1 VPVEG
6 ERWKRLESIYH
17 AALEREPEE
26 RRRFIANA
34 CPDDRQLC
42 LEIESLLGLD
52 PDAPALFDRPAW
64 EVLTAS
70 FEHTKEPPLP
80 PGTQLGSYRVASL
93 IGAGGMGMVY
103 EAEDT
108 KLHRH
113 VALKS
118 LPEAFSQQKQ
128 AVDRLWR
135 KREPRRP

>member
-1 VPVEG
+1 MAVEG

-17 AALEREPEE
+17 AALEHEPEE
-26 RRRFIANA
+26 RRSFVASA
-34 CPDDRQLC
+34 CLDDKQLC
-42 LEIESLLGLD
+42 VEIESLLGLD

-70 FEHTKEPPLP
+70 FEHTKEPPLS
-80 PGTQLGSYRVASL
+80 PGTQLGSYRVESL

-103 EAEDT
+103 EAEDV